1 MIIKSKSKSY
11 QNKALS
17 RPNLGPR
24 LQTVRGEY
32 CENATGM
39 LPRVVGY
46 FNKSRIRNVKC
57 VNSLIL

>member
-32 CENATGM
+32 CENARNAWM
-39 LPRVVGY
+39 LPLELLDTVI
-46 FNKSRIRNVKC
+46 N
-57 VNSLIL
+57 LELE